1 MLMWCICLG
10 LVCGVLGVARVVW
23 IIRIYHC
30 PGVWKLL
37 PWIATNEFGWG
48 FSWLFLYFARVSVP
62 DHG

>member
-1 MLMWCICLG
+1 
-10 LVCGVLGVARVVW
+10 VAEVVW
-23 IIRIYHC
+23 VIRIYHC

-37 PWIATNEFGWG
+37 PWIVTNEFGWG